1 MWHNNF
7 NILESLKMSKK
18 IAVISASWHVPI
30 VGSAEDAFIAAMLE
44 KGYAREDIDVIK
56 VPGALE
62 VPLTGKV
69 AFENGYDAA
78 VGIAFVVDGGIYRHE
93 FVAHTALQSMLDV
106 SMEVRK
112 PFLSVVISPQNFK
125 EGDADD
131 EAWFVDHFVL
141 KGQEAAEACDHM
153 LSLLPEIKG

>member
-1 MWHNNF
+1 
-7 NILESLKMSKK
+7 MSHK
-18 IAVISASWHVPI
+18 IAVLSASWHASI
-30 VGSAEDAFIAAMLE
+30 VGSAEDSFIEAMIE
-44 KGYAREDIDVIK
+44 KGYLREDIDVIK

-62 VPLTGKV
+62 VPLAGKA

-106 SMEVRK
+106 SMDAGK

-125 EGDADD
+125 EGDSDD
-131 EAWFVDHFVL
+131 ETWFADHFVI
-141 KGQEAAEACDHM
+141 KGREAADACDQM
-153 LSLLPEIKG
+153 LSVLPQIKA